1 LGIPPSDDAPAG
13 DLDLD
18 TARHVGNA
26 PTLLVP
32 VVGKQTIT
40 LNWTA
45 PHVDAV
51 NVASYSVYRVTGSTV
66 TPTNFAARVWVT
78 GGPVPGTTAVD
89 TNVKNNTT
97 YTYFVLADFNTGA
110 RSGVSNFQTA
120 IK

>member
-1 LGIPPSDDAPAG
+1 VVLAHSVGDAVVGAAGRVELAG
-13 DLDLD
+13 D
-18 TARHVGNA
+18 
-26 PTLLVP
+26 
-32 VVGKQTIT
+32 
-40 LNWTA
+40 
-45 PHVDAV
+45 
-51 NVASYSVYRVTGSTV
+51 VAKVQTGSTV